1 MIVSQTGP
9 DRKVE
14 LKVEKD
20 SVTITAFWAFIVG
33 RARKAHVKEYVH
45 LTRAEW
51 DACVAAVAEVTQ

>member
-45 LTRAEW
+45 LTLSLIHISEPTRPY
-51 DACVAAVAEVTQ
+51 